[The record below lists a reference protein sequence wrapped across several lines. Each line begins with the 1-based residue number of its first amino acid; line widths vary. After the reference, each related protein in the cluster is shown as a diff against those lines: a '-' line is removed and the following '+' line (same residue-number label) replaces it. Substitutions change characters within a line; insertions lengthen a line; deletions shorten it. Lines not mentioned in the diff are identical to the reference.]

1 MPLLALKRLS
11 ASDLGIFHVHFGTTT
26 RSGQK
31 GINLDKAV
39 LVDRLYPALAT
50 PPKERFPVR
59 LSVSGPA
66 GRPAFP
72 GQHHVGLYDKNWRL
86 NGAFIRPAPSD
97 PHSFD
102 QLAPRDIAV
111 LRFHGE
117 TLPEGDIDAL
127 FVQASDPTDGPL
139 HALLEA
145 VMGGRS
151 MVAFDEPALAHA
163 IAAAGLPAGHSANA
177 FIADPELEVELAEA
191 ATGGEAAIRRVV
203 ARRAG
208 RPVTAEALA
217 RAKAAAEQT
226 GRDGETL
233 VAAYLADAGA
243 RNPFGSFSFEWVS
256 QANSVAPLDF
266 RTSAKGG
273 MLGDRIESIDVKAT
287 RNGFERELH
296 ISIGEVRE
304 AAGSPHPYR
313 LFRVYDLTAEGAKL
327 RRSGD
332 IRAFAQALRDAHD
345 AAMPRGVTVDCFSVA
360 PAASDL
366 AWEAAETLIWPER

>member
-1 MPLLALKRLS
+1 MSK
-11 ASDLGIFHVHFGTTT
+11 TN
-26 RSGQK
+26 QK
-31 GINLDKAV
+31 CINLNSNIFIDKF
-39 LVDRLYPALAT
+39 YPHLNDFRDKKFDIA
-50 PPKERFPVR
+50 
-59 LSVSGPA
+59 LSVFGPG
-66 GRPAFP
+66 GRPPVLPSA
-72 GQHHVGLYDKNWRL
+72 HHVAFYDKNWRL

-111 LRFHGE
+111 LRFHGG
-117 TLPEGDIDAL
+117 TMPEGDIDAL
-127 FVQASDPTDGPL
+127 FVQASDPADGPL

-145 VMGGRS
+145 AMGGRS
-151 MVAFDEPALAHA
+151 MVAFDEAALATA
-163 IAAAGLPAGHSANA
+163 IAAAGLPAAHSANA

-203 ARRAG
+203 ARRTG

-233 VAAYLADAGA
+233 VAAYLADAEA
-243 RNPFGSFSFEWVS
+243 RNPLGSFSFEWVS

-266 RTSAKGG
+266 RTTAKGG
-273 MLGDRIESIDVKAT
+273 VLGDRTESIDVKAT
-287 RNGFERELH
+287 RNSFERDLH

-304 AAGSPHPYR
+304 AAASPHPYR
-313 LFRVYDLTAEGAKL
+313 LFRVHDLTADGAKL

-332 IRAFAQALRDAHD
+332 IRAFARALRDAHD
-345 AAMPRGVTVDCFSVA
+345 AAMPPGVAVDCFSVA
-360 PAASDL
+360 PVASGL
-366 AWEAAETLIWPER
+366 TWEAEEKLVWPER